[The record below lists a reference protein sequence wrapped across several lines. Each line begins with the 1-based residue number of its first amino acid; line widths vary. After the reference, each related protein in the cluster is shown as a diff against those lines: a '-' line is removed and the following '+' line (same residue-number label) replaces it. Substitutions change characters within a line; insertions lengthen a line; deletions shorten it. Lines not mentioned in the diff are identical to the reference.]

1 MTTIGFL
8 IMLKYV
14 FSASLSYLTPI
25 VFCRKVVM
33 PDINMVVLRSLA
45 LKFSFDLAHR
55 TSATRRVVDKLLE
68 RDINTC

>member
-1 MTTIGFL
+1 
-8 IMLKYV
+8 
-14 FSASLSYLTPI
+14 
-25 VFCRKVVM
+25 M

-45 LKFSFDLAHR
+45 LKFSFVLAHR